1 MDAAE
6 RSLNAAFD
14 RLTWRARTIAAAEA
28 AAWGVAVAPL
38 SLAGGVLIA
47 AAVGLWFARRVSRG
61 ATVRHVDRVSAAD
74 NVFVTADELLRGELR
89 VSSPVRARVLADA
102 ERRQGAIAAR
112 GVFSLRGVWRAMA
125 AAAVCWTIVA
135 VVASTGRFARTPN
148 PESRVPNPESRL
160 PSTWHLTVT
169 IQPPAYTS
177 LPRTVVNDPAEL
189 RVVEGSTIAL
199 RATQPIETTR
209 DGAAS
214 ETTFVATR
222 SGAMTVM
229 PRDGGTPRL
238 IPVVVSPDALPVVRI
253 AVPGR
258 DLVFADG
265 SPNIEFS
272 VHATDDFGLR
282 SLTLEYTKVS
292 GSGEEYTFNAGAIP
306 LTMTRAS
313 GRDWTGT
320 ASRTLNALGL
330 KDGDMLVYRAAA
342 SDAKPGDRLA
352 TSDAF
357 FVEISTLGVAAGE
370 AFTLPEEETRYA
382 LSEQMLIV
390 KTERLLRERPSLAA
404 EAVTERLLNLAVEQR
419 RIRAEFVF
427 MLGGEIEDEDV
438 EAEQSI
444 ELQAG
449 RLANRG
455 QRDLRDA
462 TRAMSR
468 AETLLTGG
476 DPASALSAERVA
488 VEALQRAFA
497 RDRYLLRA
505 LATRAQLDPSRRL
518 TGDRHGARD
527 TRQPLPPSPEN
538 RRAAQIVDLLRGIGD
553 AAGRTAD
560 RSRLLVLAASAIAID
575 PDSNVFRDAAADLQR
590 GALDAASIA
599 VAGELRRV
607 LADPPAALP
616 LTSPDLARALERA
629 RTEQR

>member
-14 RLTWRARTIAAAEA
+14 RWTWRARTVAAAEA
-28 AAWGVAVAPL
+28 AAWGVAVASL
-38 SLAGGVLIA
+38 SLVGGMLVALSAGI
-47 AAVGLWFARRVSRG
+47 WFARRTSRD
-61 ATVRHVDRVSAAD
+61 AAVRHVDRMSAAN
-74 NVFVTADELLRGELR
+74 NVLVTADEILRGNLR
-89 VSSPVRARVLADA
+89 VSPAVRGRVLADA
-102 ERRQGAIAAR
+102 ESRRVSSANR
-112 GVFSLRGVWRAMA
+112 GTLSLRGVWRAIA
-125 AAAVCWTIVA
+125 AAAVCWTIAA
-135 VVASTGRFARTPN
+135 VVASTGRSARTRN
-148 PESRVPNPESRL
+148 PEPGTPEPESRL
-160 PSTWHLTVT
+160 QALHLTATVE
-169 IQPPAYTS
+169 PPAYTS
-177 LPRTVVNDPAEL
+177 LPRTVVDDPAEL
-189 RVVEGSTIAL
+189 RVVEGSVIAL
-199 RATQPIETTR
+199 RATRPIETMR

-214 ETTFVATR
+214 EATFVATR
-222 SGAMTVM
+222 SGALTVS
-229 PRDGGTPRL
+229 PRDGSTPRL
-238 IPVVVSPDALPVVRI
+238 IPIVVSPDALPTVRI

-265 SPNIEFS
+265 SPSIEFS
-272 VHATDDFGLR
+272 VHATDDFGLQ
-282 SLTLEYTKVS
+282 SLTLEYTKVA

-306 LTMTRAS
+306 LTIARAS
-313 GRDWTGT
+313 GRDWTGMAT
-320 ASRTLNALGL
+320 RTLAALGL

-342 SDAKPGDRLA
+342 SDMKPGDRQA
-352 TSDAF
+352 ISDAF
-357 FVEISTLGVAAGE
+357 FIEISTLGVAAGD

-390 KTERLLRERPSLAA
+390 KTERLMRERPSLAA
-404 EAVTERLLNLAVEQR
+404 DAVTERLLNLAVEQR

-476 DPASALSAERVA
+476 DPASALAAERVA
-488 VEALQRAFA
+488 VTALQRAFA

-505 LATRAQLDPSRRL
+505 LATRAQLDPARRL
-518 TGDRHGARD
+518 TGDRHGTRD
-527 TRQPLPPSPEN
+527 TRQPLPASPEN
-538 RRAAQIVDLLRGIGD
+538 RRAAQLVDLLRGIGD

-575 PDSNVFRDAAADLQR
+575 PDSKVFREVAADLQR
-590 GALDAASIA
+590 GALDTASNA

-607 LADPPAALP
+607 LADAPLPLP

-629 RTEQR
+629 RAETR